1 MDFDDTPA
9 EAAFRREARTWIE
22 ANAPHELR
30 PWLERSAY
38 TTLSLPDGID
48 PVAVQKDWQKRK
60 YDAGWA
66 CTHWPKAYGGRGAS
80 PVERLIW
87 EQEEGIFRKLNTL
100 FIINL
105 GISGP
110 TIMECGTDAQK
121 AALLPR
127 CASGEDVWCQLFS
140 EPAGGSDLAGLRTR
154 AERAGDG
161 WIVNGQKIW
170 TSGAQDSDWGLLLA
184 RTDPKQPKHAGLTM
198 FVLQMDRP
206 GVEIR
211 PIRTIHGPSEFN
223 EVFFTNV
230 HISDDQRLGAINNGW
245 RVALTTLMNERL
257 FAGSTVPTGFEE
269 LFDFCAGY
277 ETANGLAIDDA
288 RVKSRLAQW
297 AVRSSGIRYAALRSI
312 SQESKGHIPGPEH
325 AIGKLVAGAMM
336 QEIAMFALDLEGE
349 AGIMADVGQAP
360 YSARFQA
367 MLMRSPATRIL
378 GGTDE
383 MLRNIIAE
391 RVLGLPPDI
400 RVDKDVPFDKIP
412 TAAK

>member
-161 WIVNGQKIW
+161 WVVNGQKIW

-184 RTDPKQPKHAGLTM
+184 RTDPKLPKHAGLTM
-198 FVLQMDRP
+198 FTLKMDSP
-206 GVEIR
+206 GVEVR
-211 PIRTIHGPSEFN
+211 PIQTIHGASEFN
-223 EVFFTNV
+223 EVFFTDV
-230 HISDDQRLGAINNGW
+230 HIPDDHRLGAVNNGW

-257 FAGSTVPTGFEE
+257 FAGSTLPTGFEE
-269 LFDFCAGY
+269 LLDFCAGF
-277 ETANGLAIDDA
+277 ETENGLAIDDA

-297 AVRSSGIRYAALRSI
+297 AARSSGLRYAALRAI
-312 SQESKGHIPGPEH
+312 SQEAKGQPPGPEH
-325 AIGKLVAGAMM
+325 SIGKLVAGSMM
-336 QEIAMFALDLEGE
+336 QEIAMFALDLEAE
-349 AGIMADVGQAP
+349 AGIMADPVHAP
-360 YSARFQA
+360 YAARFQA
-367 MLMRSPATRIL
+367 MLMESPAQRIL

-383 MLRNIIAE
+383 IQRNIIAE

-400 RVDKDVPFDKIP
+400 RVDKDVPFDQIP
-412 TAAK
+412 VAGK

>member
-9 EAAFRREARTWIE
+9 EAAFRREARAWIE
-22 ANAPHELR
+22 ANAPHDLR

-38 TTLSLPDGID
+38 TTLSLPRGVD
-48 PVAVQKDWQKRK
+48 PVAVQKAWQQRK

-66 CTHWPKAYGGRGAS
+66 CAHWPKPYGGRGAS
-80 PVERLIW
+80 AAERLIW
-87 EQEEGIFRKLNTL
+87 EQEEGVFRKLNTL

-140 EPAGGSDLAGLRTR
+140 EPSAGSDLAGLRTR
-154 AERAGDG
+154 AERAGEG

-184 RTDPKQPKHAGLTM
+184 RTDSKQPKHAGLTM
-198 FVLQMDRP
+198 FLLQMRSP
-206 GVEIR
+206 GVEVR

-223 EVFFTNV
+223 GVFFTNV
-230 HISDDQRLGAINNGW
+230 HIPDDQRLGAVGNGW

-257 FAGSTVPTGFEE
+257 FTAATVPTGFDE
-269 LFDFCAGY
+269 LFEFCAGY
-277 ETANGLAIDDA
+277 DTGHGLGIDDP

-297 AVRSSGIRYAALRSI
+297 AVRSSGIRYAALQAI
-312 SQESKGHIPGPEH
+312 SRESNGHIPGPEH
-325 AIGKLVAGAMM
+325 SIGKLVAGSMM
-336 QEIAMFALDLEGE
+336 QEIAAFALDLQAE
-349 AGIMADVGQAP
+349 AGIMAAIDEAP
-360 YSARFQA
+360 YSGRFQA
-367 MLMRSPATRIL
+367 MLLRSPATRIL

-383 MLRNIIAE
+383 ILRNIIAE

-412 TAAK
+412 VAGK

>member
-9 EAAFRREARTWIE
+9 EATFRHEARSWIE

-30 PWLERSAY
+30 AWLERSAY
-38 TTLSLPDGID
+38 TTLSPRDGID
-48 PVAVQKDWQKRK
+48 PVALQKDWQKRK

-66 CTHWPKAYGGRGAS
+66 CVHWPRRYGGRDAS

-87 EQEEGIFRKLNTL
+87 EQEEGVFRKLSTL

-110 TIMECGTDAQK
+110 TIMECGTDTQR
-121 AALLPR
+121 AALLPA
-127 CASGEDVWCQLFS
+127 CVSGEHVWCQLFS
-140 EPAGGSDLAGLRTR
+140 EPSGGSDLAGLRTR
-154 AERAGDG
+154 AERAPEG

-170 TSGAQDSDWGLLLA
+170 TSGAHDADWGLLLA
-184 RTDPKQPKHAGLTM
+184 RTDPALPKHAGLTM
-198 FVLQMDRP
+198 FVLKMDSP

-230 HISDDQRLGAINNGW
+230 RIPDDQRLGTVNSGW

-257 FAGSTVPTGFEE
+257 FAGSTIPTGFEE
-269 LFDFCAGY
+269 LLDFCAGFAT
-277 ETANGLAIDDA
+277 ETGLAIDDA

-297 AVRSSGIRYAALRSI
+297 AARSRGIRYTALRAI
-312 SQESKGHIPGPEH
+312 SQESRGHTPGPEH
-325 AIGKLVAGAMM
+325 SISKLVAGSMM
-336 QEIAMFALDLEGE
+336 QEIAMFALDLEAE
-349 AGIMADVGQAP
+349 AGIMADPQQAP
-360 YSARFQA
+360 DAARFQA

-383 MLRNIIAE
+383 ILRNIIAE

-400 RVDKDVPFDKIP
+400 RVDKDVPFNKIP
-412 TAAK
+412 VAGR